1 MTDFKEGDVV
11 LVSYPFGEGA
21 GVRKRPALVI
31 SRNNFNQQ
39 TEELIVAQ
47 ITSRISSPNREG
59 DYQIINWREASLIKP
74 AIVRLRLATLPTAM
88 VLRRLGSLTQ
98 EDFRGVSTAILK
110 HISGLF
116 ICRRQLGF

>member
-59 DYQIINWREASLIKP
+59 DYQIIDWREASLIKP
-74 AIVRLRLATLPTAM
+74 AIVRLRVATLPTAM
-88 VLRRLGSLTQ
+88 VLRRLGSLTE
-98 EDFRGVSTAILK
+98 EDFRGASTAILK
-110 HISGLF
+110 HISG
-116 ICRRQLGF
+116 

>member
-1 MTDFKEGDVV
+1 MIDFKEGDVV

-39 TEELIVAQ
+39 TQELIVAQ

-59 DYQIINWREASLIKP
+59 DYPIIDWRKASLIKP
-74 AIVRLRLATLPTAM
+74 AIVRLRVATLPTAM
-88 VLRRLGSLTQ
+88 VLRRLGSFTE
-98 EDFRGVSTAILK
+98 EDFRGASTAILK
-110 HISGLF
+110 HISG
-116 ICRRQLGF
+116 

>member
-59 DYQIINWREASLIKP
+59 DYQIIN
-74 AIVRLRLATLPTAM
+74 
-88 VLRRLGSLTQ
+88 
-98 EDFRGVSTAILK
+98 
-110 HISGLF
+110 
-116 ICRRQLGF
+116 

>member
-47 ITSRISSPNREG
+47 ITRE
-59 DYQIINWREASLIKP
+59 Y
-74 AIVRLRLATLPTAM
+74 
-88 VLRRLGSLTQ
+88 LRRIAKEITKL
-98 EDFRGVSTAILK
+98 
-110 HISGLF
+110 
-116 ICRRQLGF
+116 

>member
-1 MTDFKEGDVV
+1 MIGKVKKMQLMTDFKEGDVV

-110 HISGLF
+110 HISG
-116 ICRRQLGF
+116 

>member
-1 MTDFKEGDVV
+1 MIGKVKKMQLMTDYKEGDVV

-59 DYQIINWREASLIKP
+59 DYQIIDWRKASLIKP
-74 AIVRLRLATLPTAM
+74 AIVRLRVATLPTAM
-88 VLRRLGSLTQ
+88 VLRRLGSLTE
-98 EDFRGVSTAILK
+98 EDFRGASTAILK
-110 HISGLF
+110 HISG
-116 ICRRQLGF
+116 

>member
-1 MTDFKEGDVV
+1 MIGKVKKMQLMTDFKEGDVV

-110 HISGLF
+110 HITG
-116 ICRRQLGF
+116 

>member
-1 MTDFKEGDVV
+1 MIGKVKRMQLMIDFKEGDVV

-39 TEELIVAQ
+39 TQELIVAQ

-59 DYQIINWREASLIKP
+59 DYQIVDWREASLIKP
-74 AIVRLRLATLPTAM
+74 AIVLS
-88 VLRRLGSLTQ
+88 GSL
-98 EDFRGVSTAILK
+98 RY
-110 HISGLF
+110 
-116 ICRRQLGF
+116 RRQWF

>member
-31 SRNNFNQQ
+31 SLNDFNQQ

-47 ITSRISSPNREG
+47 ITSRVSSPGREG
-59 DYQIINWREASLIKP
+59 DYKIKDWREASLIKP
-74 AIVRLRLATLPTAM
+74 AIVRLRIATLPTAM
-88 VLRRLGSLTQ
+88 VIRRLGSLTQ
-98 EDFRGVSTAILK
+98 KDFRGASNAILN
-110 HISGLF
+110 HIKG
-116 ICRRQLGF
+116 

>member
-1 MTDFKEGDVV
+1 MIGKVKRMQLMTDFKEGDVV

-59 DYQIINWREASLIKP
+59 DYQIIDWREASLIKP

-110 HISGLF
+110 HISG
-116 ICRRQLGF
+116 

>member
-1 MTDFKEGDVV
+1 MIGKVKKMQLMTDFKEGDVV

-59 DYQIINWREASLIKP
+59 DYQIIDWREASLIKP

-110 HISGLF
+110 HITG
-116 ICRRQLGF
+116 

>member
-1 MTDFKEGDVV
+1 MIGKVKKMQLMPDYKEGDVV

-59 DYQIINWREASLIKP
+59 DYQIIDWRKASLIKP
-74 AIVRLRLATLPTAM
+74 AIVRLRVATLPTAM
-88 VLRRLGSLTQ
+88 VLRRLGSLTE
-98 EDFRGVSTAILK
+98 EDFRGASTAILK
-110 HISGLF
+110 HISG
-116 ICRRQLGF
+116 

>member
-1 MTDFKEGDVV
+1 MIGKVKRMQLLIDFKEGDVV

-59 DYQIINWREASLIKP
+59 DYQIIDWREASLVKP
-74 AIVRLRLATLPTAM
+74 AIVRLRVATLPTAM
-88 VLRRLGSLTQ
+88 VLRRLGSLTE
-98 EDFRGVSTAILK
+98 EDFRGASTAILK
-110 HISGLF
+110 HISG
-116 ICRRQLGF
+116 

>member
-1 MTDFKEGDVV
+1 MTDFKEGVVV

-59 DYQIINWREASLIKP
+59 DYHIIDWREASLIKP
-74 AIVRLRLATLPTAM
+74 AIVRLRVATLPTAM
-88 VLRRLGSLTQ
+88 VLRRLGSLTE
-98 EDFRGVSTAILK
+98 EDFRGASAAILK
-110 HISGLF
+110 HISG
-116 ICRRQLGF
+116 

>member
-1 MTDFKEGDVV
+1 MIGKVKKMQLMTDFKEGDVV

-59 DYQIINWREASLIKP
+59 DYQIIDWREASLVKP
-74 AIVRLRLATLPTAM
+74 AIVRLRVATLPTAM
-88 VLRRLGSLTQ
+88 VLRRLGSLTE
-98 EDFRGVSTAILK
+98 EDFRGASTAILK
-110 HISGLF
+110 HISG
-116 ICRRQLGF
+116 